1 MPLRQSPLLRHFF
14 PILLASSL
22 VLSTPSMRAQ
32 KLPPLAEIQART
44 LDGSTQLAPVPEAT
58 GHLGPAPGILPEA
71 PRSQT
76 DRSQTDLRVELF
88 SYHHTLTNPRAALN
102 LQQPTGTAELPGKAK
117 YFTGS
122 ASSQWLTSA
131 NGSVHYPAIH
141 PADHLQYYGH
151 HIPWAGSLI
160 PRVSHQANAHPH
172 VTSVLKLFKPQF

>member
-1 MPLRQSPLLRHFF
+1 MPMRQSLLLRHFF

-22 VLSTPSMRAQ
+22 GLSTHSLRAQ
-32 KLPPLAEIQART
+32 KLPPLEEIQARIF
-44 LDGSTQLAPVPEAT
+44 DGSIQLAPVPEAT

-76 DRSQTDLRVELF
+76 DRNQTELRVELF
-88 SYHHTLTNPRAALN
+88 SYHHTLTNTRAALN

-131 NGSVHYPAIH
+131 NGSVHHPTIH
-141 PADHLQYYGH
+141 TADPLQYYGH

-160 PRVSHQANAHPH
+160 PRVSHQAEAHPH
-172 VTSVLKLFKPQF
+172 VTGVLKLFEPQF